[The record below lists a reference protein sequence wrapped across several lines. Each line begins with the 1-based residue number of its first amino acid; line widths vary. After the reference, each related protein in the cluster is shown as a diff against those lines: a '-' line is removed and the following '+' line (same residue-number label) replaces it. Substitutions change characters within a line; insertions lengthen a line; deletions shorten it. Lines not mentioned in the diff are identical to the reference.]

1 MGMADRKKV
10 SAVAVRDKQ
19 GTVEVVDL
27 AVLGENVENLRWK
40 HITDRPFELDSGGK
54 IPKSVLP
61 TVQGSEISGLKWA
74 HITDRPF
81 DLDAAGK
88 IPKEK
93 IPTVSWAEVTGKPT
107 LQSAVFSAGTT
118 APADKS
124 LLWIDTTAG
133 TGGLKY
139 WNGSAWVTVPVAY
152 A

>member
-61 TVQGSEISGLKWA
+61 NLAGSEISGLKWA

-81 DLDAAGK
+81 DLDSGGK
-88 IPKEK
+88 IPKSVL
-93 IPTVSWAEVTGKPT
+93 PSFQT
-107 LQSAVFSAGTT
+107 AVFSAGTT